1 MGRVEDQSGKENR
14 LLALVHLQHGPSAA
28 IVSEYEASAYHEPT
42 HLERM
47 PDEESKGDVSA
58 PSSNCKDG

>member
-14 LLALVHLQHGPSAA
+14 LLALVYLQHGPSAA
-28 IVSEYEASAYHEPT
+28 IVSEAEAPAYHEPT

-47 PDEESKGDVSA
+47 LDEEFKGDVSPA
-58 PSSNCKDG
+58 SDCKDA